1 MRTQLVLPS
10 LLGAIALL
18 AWPVSVSSSI
28 TYCSSVN
35 TGSSQAANES
45 TFQSNGLCE
54 DHCSS
59 YAFGILQGYD
69 CWCSNIV
76 PNSATNVN
84 NSKCSQD
91 CPGYPDDSCGST
103 SKGLYAYVEVVGNQ
117 PTGTATVSS
126 TSTTSTSVSKPLGRN
141 LCYRTGEGCALRG
154 SIGTRFDQTSSTQSS
169 STTSAATTT
178 TGQTVSTETNAGG
191 TVKTVTLEAPQP
203 TATASST
210 GTSSKSTSSSG
221 MSSGTI
227 AGIVVGS
234 IGGALAIIALIF
246 VLFFAKRKQRASS
259 PDPSVQNILL
269 DGRQSKGSQMSFMKG
284 MFSDNHSHTLSAG
297 SSIAAHRL
305 PTFTDNRMKTDTVL
319 FANGRR
325 DSDASL
331 QDNED
336 YSRPVLRVSH
346 VFCSDDAMSQ
356 ANDNPS
362 SRTRTRVSVDGRPNP
377 SPCVCFYCICALL
390 CLCPFSICVFSA
402 KTAVL

>member
-1 MRTQLVLPS
+1 MRTQFVLPS
-10 LLGAIALL
+10 LLGVIVLL

-45 TFQSNGLCE
+45 TFQSNGLCQA
-54 DHCSS
+54 HCSS

-69 CWCSNIV
+69 CWCSNIA
-76 PNSATNVN
+76 PNSKTNVADT
-84 NSKCSQD
+84 KCSQN

-103 SKGLYAYVEVVGNQ
+103 PKGLYAYVEVVGNQ
-117 PTGTATVSS
+117 PQGTATVSS
-126 TSTTSTSVSKPLGRN
+126 SSTTSTS
-141 LCYRTGEGCALRG
+141 
-154 SIGTRFDQTSSTQSS
+154 TSSTHSS
-169 STTSAATTT
+169 STTTSAATTT

-191 TVKTVTLEAPQP
+191 TVKTIFIGASQP
-203 TATASST
+203 TATPSST
-210 GTSSKSTSSSG
+210 STASTSSKNSSS
-221 MSSGTI
+221 MSPGTI

-234 IGGALAIIALIF
+234 IGGALAILALIF

-297 SSIAAHRL
+297 SSTAAHRL

-336 YSRPVLRVSH
+336 YSRPVLRLT
-346 VFCSDDAMSQ
+346 
-356 ANDNPS
+356 NP
-362 SRTRTRVSVDGRPNP
+362 D
-377 SPCVCFYCICALL
+377 
-390 CLCPFSICVFSA
+390 
-402 KTAVL
+402 

>member
-1 MRTQLVLPS
+1 MRAHFVLPS

-69 CWCSNIV
+69 CWCSNIA

-117 PTGTATVSS
+117 PSGTATVSS
-126 TSTTSTSVSKPLGRN
+126 TSTTSTSVSKSLGRY
-141 LCYRTGEGCALRG
+141 LCDRTCEGCALRG
-154 SIGTRFDQTSSTQSS
+154 SLGTQFDQTSSTQSS

-191 TVKTVTLEAPQP
+191 TVKTVTRAASQP

-210 GTSSKSTSSSG
+210 GTTSKSTSSSG

-234 IGGALAIIALIF
+234 IGGALAIIALLF
-246 VLFFAKRKQRASS
+246 VLFFAKRNQRASS

-336 YSRPVLRVSH
+336 YSRPVLRLT
-346 VFCSDDAMSQ
+346 
-356 ANDNPS
+356 NP
-362 SRTRTRVSVDGRPNP
+362 D
-377 SPCVCFYCICALL
+377 
-390 CLCPFSICVFSA
+390 
-402 KTAVL
+402 

>member
-1 MRTQLVLPS
+1 MRAGVYLPP
-10 LLGAIALL
+10 LLGVVALL
-18 AWPVSVSSSI
+18 AWPVSVASSL
-28 TYCSSVN
+28 TYCSSAN

-54 DHCSS
+54 DHCST

-69 CWCSNIV
+69 CWCSNIA

-84 NSKCSQD
+84 TSDCSQD

-103 SKGLYAYVEVVGNQ
+103 SKGLYGYVAIVGQQ
-117 PTGTATVSS
+117 PSGTATVS
-126 TSTTSTSVSKPLGRN
+126 TTSTSS
-141 LCYRTGEGCALRG
+141 T
-154 SIGTRFDQTSSTQSS
+154 STSSTE
-169 STTSAATTT
+169 TSATTT
-178 TGQTVSTETNAGG
+178 DATTTGKTVAVETDSGV
-191 TVKTVTLEAPQP
+191 VKTVTVANSQT
-203 TATASST
+203 TATSASADKV
-210 GTSSKSTSSSG
+210 SSKQSSSG

-227 AGIVVGS
+227 AGVVVGS
-234 IGGALAIIALIF
+234 VGGALAIIALIF
-246 VLFFAKRKQRASS
+246 VFFFARRKTRASS

-297 SSIAAHRL
+297 SSIAANRM

-336 YSRPVLRVSH
+336 YSRPVLRLTNP
-346 VFCSDDAMSQ
+346 DD
-356 ANDNPS
+356 
-362 SRTRTRVSVDGRPNP
+362 
-377 SPCVCFYCICALL
+377 
-390 CLCPFSICVFSA
+390 
-402 KTAVL
+402 

>member
-1 MRTQLVLPS
+1 MRAQLVLPS
-10 LLGAIALL
+10 LLGAIILL

-54 DHCSS
+54 DHCST

-69 CWCSNIV
+69 CWCSNIA

-103 SKGLYAYVEVVGNQ
+103 TKGLYAYVEVVGNQ
-117 PTGTATVSS
+117 PSGTATVSS
-126 TSTTSTSVSKPLGRN
+126 TSTTSTS
-141 LCYRTGEGCALRG
+141 
-154 SIGTRFDQTSSTQSS
+154 SS
-169 STTSAATTT
+169 STTTSEATTT

-191 TVKTVTLEAPQP
+191 AVKTVFVGGGQA
-203 TATASST
+203 TATSSST
-210 GTSSKSTSSSG
+210 STSSKSTSSSG
-221 MSSGTI
+221 MNAGTI

-346 VFCSDDAMSQ
+346 V
-356 ANDNPS
+356 
-362 SRTRTRVSVDGRPNP
+362 
-377 SPCVCFYCICALL
+377 
-390 CLCPFSICVFSA
+390 PF
-402 KTAVL
+402 

>member
-1 MRTQLVLPS
+1 MRTDFLLPP
-10 LLGAIALL
+10 LLGVIALL
-18 AWPVSVSSSI
+18 AWPVSVASSL
-28 TYCSSVN
+28 TYCSSAN

-54 DHCSS
+54 DHCST

-69 CWCSNIV
+69 CWCSNIA

-84 NSKCSQD
+84 TSDCSQS

-103 SKGLYAYVEVVGNQ
+103 SKGLYGYVEIVGQQ
-117 PTGTATVSS
+117 PSGTATVSS
-126 TSTTSTSVSKPLGRN
+126 TSTSSTSVKRIAASTLLLAWIIYCTESEVVDGVV
-141 LCYRTGEGCALRG
+141 T
-154 SIGTRFDQTSSTQSS
+154 TSVIETSTTDSS
-169 STTSAATTT
+169 STTTDAATTT
-178 TGQTVSTETNAGG
+178 GKTVAVETDSGV
-191 TVKTVTLEAPQP
+191 VKTVTIANSQP
-203 TATASST
+203 TSTASPDKV
-210 GTSSKSTSSSG
+210 SSKDSKSSSG

-227 AGIVVGS
+227 AGVVVGS
-234 IGGALAIIALIF
+234 VGGALAIIALIF
-246 VLFFAKRKQRASS
+246 VLFFARRKSRASS

-297 SSIAAHRL
+297 SSIAANRL

-336 YSRPVLRVSH
+336 YSRPVLRLT
-346 VFCSDDAMSQ
+346 
-356 ANDNPS
+356 NP
-362 SRTRTRVSVDGRPNP
+362 D
-377 SPCVCFYCICALL
+377 
-390 CLCPFSICVFSA
+390 
-402 KTAVL
+402 